1 MSTFREII
9 YMIQDKC
16 KFDTDDSYFTQ
27 EHIMYL
33 IGKYRALLFQG
44 KYGEKNIKKQIPL
57 SNRQE
62 ICIGLEQVPGNKYA
76 ICESGMYLRST
87 EPIPGIMPY
96 TKPSIYTNDIYSTI
110 STIDLIYYDRM
121 KYVGNGKYF
130 KKIIYASIA
139 PDGYLYMKS
148 QNPVFINLEMVR
160 MSAVFEDIELAA
172 KLSCNYDCDFMDMQ
186 FPMEDSL
193 IPLLID
199 SIYKEL
205 VGELHVPEDNDN
217 DADDNQQNKV
227 NGTAGSEQ

>member
-9 YMIQDKC
+9 FMIQDKC
-16 KFDTDDSYFTQ
+16 KFDTDDSYFTH
-27 EHIMYL
+27 EHILYL

-62 ICIGLEQVPGNKYA
+62 ICIELEEVPGNYLDP
-76 ICESGMYLRST
+76 CDSGVYLRST
-87 EPIPGIMPY
+87 RALPGIMPY
-96 TKPSIYTNDIYSTI
+96 TKPSIYPNDIYSTI
-110 STIDLIYYDRM
+110 STIDFIYYDRM
-121 KYVGNGKYF
+121 KYVGLGKYF

-139 PDGYLYMKS
+139 PDGHLYLKS
-148 QNPVFINLEMVR
+148 QNPVFVNIEMVK

-172 KLSCNYDCDFMDMQ
+172 KMSCSFNCDILDMN

-205 VGELHVPEDNDN
+205 VGELQVPEDKEN
-217 DADDNQQNKV
+217 DADDNQQDKI
-227 NGTAGSEQ
+227 NGAGE

>member
-16 KFDTDDSYFTQ
+16 KLDTDDSYFTH
-27 EHIMYL
+27 EHILYL

-57 SNRQE
+57 SNKQE
-62 ICIGLEQVPGNKYA
+62 ICISLIKVPGNYNA
-76 ICESGMYLRST
+76 TCDSGIYLRST
-87 EPIPGIMPY
+87 GPLPGIMPY

-110 STIDLIYYDRM
+110 STIDFIYYERM
-121 KYVGNGKYF
+121 KYVGEGKYF
-130 KKIIYASIA
+130 KKIIYASIS
-139 PDGYLYMKS
+139 PDGYLFLKS
-148 QNPVFINLEMVR
+148 QNPVFENLEMVK

-172 KLSCNYDCDFMDMQ
+172 RMSCDFECDILDMK

-193 IPLLID
+193 IPLLIE

-205 VGELHVPEDNDN
+205 VGELQVPEDKENDT
-217 DADDNQQNKV
+217 DDNQQDKI
-227 NGTAGSEQ
+227 NGSRE